1 MTVITRIGI
10 DYAGVSCVK
19 ITKGERDPMTIP
31 DNEYGAFYYNSKWAA
46 DVRVLF
52 SGIQEPMGLDGFSTY
67 YYPPGSGISNYQWCA
82 DNQASASNS
91 GAQQNYY
98 RNSAFAGLVYSL
110 PLHEV
115 KPIRKTNGR
124 FVQNSMIVS
133 YRGHEDRGTRRSP
146 PNTAIYGWCAGY
158 SNVEIPRVGTVNGIP
173 EILASPST
181 PSGSSETFRS
191 ALAVWNLPGD
201 ETAIQNGT
209 PLPPVPGQHPIIINK
224 DSLKVAKPGF
234 DARTATG
241 TQLAFDSANRPAKVV
256 AADDIALNVGVNEYD
271 IGFAVPAS
279 TLVDVHYYVG
289 SDIYYPAS
297 PTDLSFGGEHWISG
311 GKLYFNAGAACR
323 ARFIVYAFDNTPPT
337 AGNNDV
343 FRRSVIDGQPV
354 MQLLRPGAG
363 ANPSFAD
370 IVLDSRWPC
379 LQIIKEGFI
388 SVGDGP
394 LTHTIH
400 HNAGNDVF
408 PMVKYTTVHGAANI
422 GIGAGGAPR
431 WDKSVRQPRVALG
444 RLTKEGS
451 ITIPL
456 FNCGDSTYCKLT
468 NNDATFYTFQGA
480 PTFAFWRT
488 SNDYTNNTITREY
501 DPAPLYGIRYYIF
514 GLPKKD

>member
-1 MTVITRIGI
+1 MTVRTLIGI

-19 ITKGERDPMTIP
+19 ITKGDRDPVTIL
-31 DNEYGAFYYNSKWAA
+31 DSEYGAFYYNSKWAA

-52 SGIQEPMGLDGFSTY
+52 SDRMVSMGLGAFTTY
-67 YYPPGSGISNYQWCA
+67 YHPPGSGPSNYQWCA
-82 DNQASASNS
+82 DNYSSNANSA
-91 GAQQNYY
+91 GQKNYY
-98 RNSAFAGLVYSL
+98 RNTAFPDLVYSL

-146 PNTAIYGWCAGY
+146 PNSAEYGWCQNY
-158 SNVEIPRVGTVNGIP
+158 SNSLRDAVGTVNGIP
-173 EILASPST
+173 ELLSSPST
-181 PSGSSETFRS
+181 PSGSTETFGS
-191 ALAVWNLPGD
+191 ALALWNLPGD
-201 ETAIQNGT
+201 ETPIQNGT
-209 PLPPVPGQHPIIINK
+209 PLPPVPGQHTIIINK

-256 AADDIALNVGVNEYD
+256 AADDIALNAGVNEYN

-289 SDIYYPAS
+289 GDIYYPAS
-297 PTDLSFGGEHWISG
+297 PTDLSFGGEHWIEG

-323 ARFIVYAFDNTPPT
+323 VRFIVYAFDTTPAT
-337 AGNNDV
+337 SGNNDV
-343 FRRSVIDGQPV
+343 FRQIDIGGQPV

-363 ANPSFAD
+363 ANPAFAD

-388 SVGDGP
+388 PVADGAQAY
-394 LTHTIH
+394 TVT

-408 PMVKYTTVHGAANI
+408 PMVKYTTVHGATSTSSI
-422 GIGAGGAPR
+422 SIS
-431 WDKSVRQPRVALG
+431 KSVRQPRVALG
-444 RLTKEGS
+444 RLTKEGT

-456 FNCGDSTYCKLT
+456 FNCGDSTYCRLT
-468 NNDATFYTFQGA
+468 NNDATFYTYRGA

-488 SNDYTNNTITREY
+488 AQDYSNNTITREY